1 MTIRFNST
9 LSSCLISL
17 LLIGGSTASAQTN
30 KSVLQDIG
38 IEGMKAEGWM
48 KEALTTQRNGLT
60 GHIQVAGAPFD
71 KEGWGDATQKKMD
84 RWEDFEQ
91 TGYWADGALRCGY
104 LIDDP
109 ELTQRVKEW
118 IDFQIDHPKEDG
130 FIGPELHNLWPHVV
144 FFRVIMAEYSRNPSP
159 KIIKALSNHYKNAA
173 RSQTLIKTG
182 GPEWDF
188 NERTMLHI
196 EMLCWLY
203 QQTNDA
209 FFIEKAENTYK
220 AFCSRKSPF
229 TMQAFLSDEV
239 PIEQS
244 VSTFETK
251 KIQVIHKSKTVK
263 KNYHDAAIHGIQKVY
278 KYHGL
283 ADGIPSGNEA
293 HDGNMPNEVHE
304 TCCVSDAQ
312 WALGYFLQATGD
324 VQWAD
329 LMEKI
334 CFNAAFSVVWKDF
347 KSLQYYSSPNQVI
360 AKNNSSFCMYVGGQD
375 RMAYRIAHGP
385 ACCNGNMN
393 RMIPL
398 FCSRQWMKKG
408 DNGIVAAMYAPSS
421 FTTKLKG
428 SKNEITIQEETN
440 YPFEETIRFRMKM
453 KRSTPFSF
461 WLRIPQWCKGAS
473 ITVNGQAADIVC
485 KAGTF
490 VEVQRKFSDGDII
503 ELKLPMKA
511 KSVSMPYDG
520 VAFERGPLVFSLNV
534 KAQEEI
540 TETREL
546 DGIKFQSR
554 ILTPLSEWNYAP
566 VDTENIEVV
575 NSNDYS
581 NIWNPETTPVRLKVK
596 AVTVTNWQLYRDNF
610 TPYMPSV
617 IRKGEEKVIEL
628 VPVGTTV
635 LRMTVFP
642 DIRRIP
648 E

>member
-38 IEGMKAEGWM
+38 IEGMKAEDWM
-48 KEALTTQRNGLT
+48 KEVLTTQRNGLT

-239 PIEQS
+239 PIVHS
-244 VSTFETK
+244 VSSFETLKIPVILYINTGK
-251 KIQVIHKSKTVK
+251 KE
-263 KNYHDAAIHGIQKVY
+263 YLDAAIHGIQKVY

-581 NIWNPETTPVRLKVK
+581 NIWNPEMTPVRLKVK

>member
-239 PIEQS
+239 PIVHS
-244 VSTFETK
+244 VSSFETLKIPVILYINTGK
-251 KIQVIHKSKTVK
+251 KE
-263 KNYHDAAIHGIQKVY
+263 YLDAAIHGIQKVY

-566 VDTENIEVV
+566 EDTENIEVV

>member
-48 KEALTTQRNGLT
+48 KEVLTTQRNGLT

-239 PIEQS
+239 PIVHS
-244 VSTFETK
+244 VSSFETLKIPVILYINTGK
-251 KIQVIHKSKTVK
+251 KE
-263 KNYHDAAIHGIQKVY
+263 YLDAAIHGIQKVY

-360 AKNNSSFCMYVGGQD
+360 AKNNSNFCMYVGGQD

-581 NIWNPETTPVRLKVK
+581 NIWNPEMTPVRLKVK

>member
-9 LSSCLISL
+9 LSTCLVSL
-17 LLIGGSTASAQTN
+17 LLTGGSTVFAQTN
-30 KSVLQDIG
+30 KSVLQDNG
-38 IEGMKAEGWM
+38 IEGIKAEGWM
-48 KEALTTQRNGLT
+48 KEVLTTQRNGLT

-71 KEGWGDATQKKMD
+71 KEGWGDAAQKKMD

-104 LIDDP
+104 FIDDQ
-109 ELTQRVKEW
+109 ELVRRVKEW
-118 IDFQIDHPKEDG
+118 VDFQIDHPKEDG
-130 FIGPELHNLWPHVV
+130 FIGPDLHNLWPHVV

-159 KIIKALSNHYKNAA
+159 RIVKALSNHYKNAA

-203 QQTNDA
+203 QQTNDS
-209 FFIEKAENTYK
+209 FFIDKAEDTYK
-220 AFCSRKSPF
+220 IFCSRKSPF

-239 PIEQS
+239 PVVHS
-244 VSTFETK
+244 VSSFETLKIPVILYISTGK
-251 KIQVIHKSKTVK
+251 KE
-263 KNYHDAAIHGIQKVY
+263 YLDAAIHGIQKVY

-360 AKNNSSFCMYVGGQD
+360 ARNNSSSCMYVGGQD
-375 RMAYRIAHGP
+375 RIAYKVAHGP

-408 DNGIVAAMYAPSS
+408 DNGIVATLYAPSS
-421 FTTKLKG
+421 YTTKLKG

-440 YPFEETIRFRMKM
+440 YPFEETIRFKMQM
-453 KRSTPFSF
+453 KRSTAFSF
-461 WLRIPQWCKGAS
+461 WLRIPQWCKEAS
-473 ITVNGQAADIVC
+473 ITINGQDTQIVC
-485 KAGTF
+485 HAGTF
-490 VEVQRKFSDGDII
+490 AEVQRKFSNGDII

-511 KSVSMPYDG
+511 KSVSMPYAG

-534 KAQEEI
+534 KAKEEI
-540 TETREL
+540 TETREHK
-546 DGIKFQSR
+546 GIKFQSR

-566 VDTENIEVV
+566 VDTETIEVV
-575 NSNDYS
+575 NSNDY
-581 NIWNPETTPVRLKVK
+581 NDLWNPETTPVRLKVK
-596 AVTVTNWQLYRDNF
+596 AVTVRNWQLYRDNF

-617 IRKGEEKVIEL
+617 ILKGEEKVLEL

-642 DIRRIP
+642 DITRIP

>member
-48 KEALTTQRNGLT
+48 KEVLTTQRNGLT

-71 KEGWGDATQKKMD
+71 KEGWGDAAQKKMD

-104 LIDDP
+104 FIDDP
-109 ELTQRVKEW
+109 ELTRRVKEW
-118 IDFQIDHPKEDG
+118 VDFQIDHPKEDG

-159 KIIKALSNHYKNAA
+159 RIIKALSNHYKNAA

-209 FFIEKAENTYK
+209 FFIEKAEDTYK

-239 PIEQS
+239 PIVHS
-244 VSTFETK
+244 VSSFETLKIPVILYINTGK
-251 KIQVIHKSKTVK
+251 KE
-263 KNYHDAAIHGIQKVY
+263 YLDAAIHGIQKVY

-360 AKNNSSFCMYVGGQD
+360 ARNNSSFCMYVGGQD
-375 RMAYRIAHGP
+375 RMAYRVAHGP

-503 ELKLPMKA
+503 ELKLPMKSH
-511 KSVSMPYDG
+511 SVSMPYDG

-540 TETREL
+540 TETREH

-566 VDTENIEVV
+566 VDAENIEVV

-581 NIWNPETTPVRLKVK
+581 NLWNPETTPVRLKVK

>member
-48 KEALTTQRNGLT
+48 KEVLTTQRNGLT

-104 LIDDP
+104 LIDDS

-239 PIEQS
+239 PIVHS
-244 VSTFETK
+244 VSSFETLKIPVILYINTGK
-251 KIQVIHKSKTVK
+251 KE
-263 KNYHDAAIHGIQKVY
+263 YLDAAIHGIQKVY

-581 NIWNPETTPVRLKVK
+581 NIWNPEMTPVRLKVK

-642 DIRRIP
+642 DIKRIP

>member
-239 PIEQS
+239 PIVHS
-244 VSTFETK
+244 VSSFETLKIPVILYINTGK
-251 KIQVIHKSKTVK
+251 KE
-263 KNYHDAAIHGIQKVY
+263 YLDAAIHGIQKVY

-283 ADGIPSGNEA
+283 ADGIPSSNEA

>member
-9 LSSCLISL
+9 LSSCLIGL

-48 KEALTTQRNGLT
+48 KEVLTTQRNGLT

-71 KEGWGDATQKKMD
+71 KEGWGDAAQKKMD

-109 ELTQRVKEW
+109 ELTRRVKEW
-118 IDFQIDHPKEDG
+118 VDFQIDHPKEDG

-159 KIIKALSNHYKNAA
+159 RIIKALSNHYKNAA

-209 FFIEKAENTYK
+209 FFIEKAEDTYK

-239 PIEQS
+239 PIVHS
-244 VSTFETK
+244 VSSFETLKIPVILYINIGK
-251 KIQVIHKSKTVK
+251 KE
-263 KNYHDAAIHGIQKVY
+263 YLDAAIHGIQKVY

-360 AKNNSSFCMYVGGQD
+360 ARNNSSFCMYVGGQD
-375 RMAYRIAHGP
+375 RMAYRVAHGP

-453 KRSTPFSF
+453 KRSTSFSF

-511 KSVSMPYDG
+511 HSVSMPYDG

-540 TETREL
+540 TETREH

-566 VDTENIEVV
+566 VDAENIEVV

-581 NIWNPETTPVRLKVK
+581 NLWNPETTPVRLKVK

>member
-48 KEALTTQRNGLT
+48 KEVLTTQRNGLT

-239 PIEQS
+239 PIVHS
-244 VSTFETK
+244 VSSFETLKIPVILYINTGK
-251 KIQVIHKSKTVK
+251 KE
-263 KNYHDAAIHGIQKVY
+263 YLDAAIHGIQKVY

-540 TETREL
+540 TETKEL

-581 NIWNPETTPVRLKVK
+581 NIWNPEMTPVRLKVK

>member
-48 KEALTTQRNGLT
+48 KEVLTTQRNGLT

-118 IDFQIDHPKEDG
+118 VDFQIDHPKEDG

-144 FFRVIMAEYSRNPSP
+144 FFRVIMAEYSKNPSP

-239 PIEQS
+239 PIVHS
-244 VSTFETK
+244 VSSFETLKIPVILYINTGK
-251 KIQVIHKSKTVK
+251 KE
-263 KNYHDAAIHGIQKVY
+263 YLDAAIHGIQKVY

-581 NIWNPETTPVRLKVK
+581 NIWNPEMTPVRLKVK

>member
-239 PIEQS
+239 PIVHS
-244 VSTFETK
+244 VSSFETLKIPVILYINTGK
-251 KIQVIHKSKTVK
+251 KE
-263 KNYHDAAIHGIQKVY
+263 YLDAAIHGIQKVY

-473 ITVNGQAADIVC
+473 ITVNGQAAVIVC

>member
-48 KEALTTQRNGLT
+48 KEVLTTQRNGLT

-109 ELTQRVKEW
+109 ELTRRVKEW
-118 IDFQIDHPKEDG
+118 VDFQIDHPKEDG

-159 KIIKALSNHYKNAA
+159 RIIKALSNHYKNAA

-196 EMLCWLY
+196 EILCWLY

-209 FFIEKAENTYK
+209 FFIEKAEDTYK

-239 PIEQS
+239 PIVHS
-244 VSTFETK
+244 VSSFETLKIPVILYINTGK
-251 KIQVIHKSKTVK
+251 KE
-263 KNYHDAAIHGIQKVY
+263 YLDAAIHGIQKVY

-360 AKNNSSFCMYVGGQD
+360 ARNNSSFCMYVGGQD

-540 TETREL
+540 TETREH

-566 VDTENIEVV
+566 VDAENIEVV

-581 NIWNPETTPVRLKVK
+581 NLWNPETTPVRLKVK

>member
-48 KEALTTQRNGLT
+48 KEVLTTQRNGLT

-239 PIEQS
+239 PIVHS
-244 VSTFETK
+244 VSSFETLKIPVILYINTGK
-251 KIQVIHKSKTVK
+251 KE
-263 KNYHDAAIHGIQKVY
+263 YLDAAIHGIQKVY

-520 VAFERGPLVFSLNV
+520 VAFERGPLVLSLNV

-581 NIWNPETTPVRLKVK
+581 NIWNPEMTPVRLKVK

>member
-9 LSSCLISL
+9 ISTCLVSL
-17 LLIGGSTASAQTN
+17 LLTGGSTVFAQTN
-30 KSVLQDIG
+30 KSVLQDNG
-38 IEGMKAEGWM
+38 IEGIKAEGWM
-48 KEALTTQRNGLT
+48 KEVLTTQRNGLT

-71 KEGWGDATQKKMD
+71 KEGWGDAAQKKMD

-104 LIDDP
+104 FINDQ
-109 ELTQRVKEW
+109 ELVRRVKEW
-118 IDFQIDHPKEDG
+118 VDFQIDHPKEDG
-130 FIGPELHNLWPHVV
+130 FIGPDLHNLWPHVV

-159 KIIKALSNHYKNAA
+159 RIVKALSNHYKNAA

-203 QQTNDA
+203 QQTNDS
-209 FFIEKAENTYK
+209 FFIDKAEDTYK
-220 AFCSRKSPF
+220 IFCSRKSPF

-239 PIEQS
+239 PVVHS
-244 VSTFETK
+244 VSSFETLKIPVILYISTGK
-251 KIQVIHKSKTVK
+251 KE
-263 KNYHDAAIHGIQKVY
+263 YLDAAIHGIQKVY

-360 AKNNSSFCMYVGGQD
+360 ARNNSSSCMYVGGQD
-375 RMAYRIAHGP
+375 RMAYKVAHGP

-408 DNGIVAAMYAPSS
+408 DNGIAAALYAPSS
-421 FTTKLKG
+421 YTTRLKG

-440 YPFEETIRFRMKM
+440 YPFEETIRFKMQM
-453 KRSTPFSF
+453 KRSTAFSF
-461 WLRIPQWCKGAS
+461 WLRIPQWCKEAS
-473 ITVNGQAADIVC
+473 ITINGQATQIVC
-485 KAGTF
+485 HAGTF
-490 VEVQRKFSDGDII
+490 AEVQRKFSNGDII
-503 ELKLPMKA
+503 ELKLPMRA
-511 KSVSMPYDG
+511 KSVSMPYAG

-534 KAQEEI
+534 KAKEEI
-540 TETREL
+540 TETREHE
-546 DGIKFQSR
+546 GIKFQSR

-566 VDTENIEVV
+566 VDTETIEVV
-575 NSNDYS
+575 NSNDY
-581 NIWNPETTPVRLKVK
+581 NDLWNPETTPVRLKVK
-596 AVTVTNWQLYRDNF
+596 AVTVRNWQLYRDNF

-617 IRKGEEKVIEL
+617 ILKGEEKVLEL

-642 DIRRIP
+642 DITRIP

>member
-9 LSSCLISL
+9 LSTCLVSL
-17 LLIGGSTASAQTN
+17 LLTGGSTVFAQTN
-30 KSVLQDIG
+30 KSVLQDNG
-38 IEGMKAEGWM
+38 IEGIKAEGWM
-48 KEALTTQRNGLT
+48 KEVLTTQRNGLT

-71 KEGWGDATQKKMD
+71 KEGWGDAAQKKMD

-104 LIDDP
+104 FINDQ
-109 ELTQRVKEW
+109 ELVRRVKEW
-118 IDFQIDHPKEDG
+118 VDFQIDHPKEDG
-130 FIGPELHNLWPHVV
+130 FIGPDLHNLWPHVV

-159 KIIKALSNHYKNAA
+159 RIVKALSNHYKNAA

-203 QQTNDA
+203 QQTNDS
-209 FFIEKAENTYK
+209 FFIDKAEDTYK
-220 AFCSRKSPF
+220 IFCSRKSPF

-239 PIEQS
+239 PVVHS
-244 VSTFETK
+244 VSSFETLKIPVILYISTGK
-251 KIQVIHKSKTVK
+251 KE
-263 KNYHDAAIHGIQKVY
+263 YLDAAIHGIQKVY

-360 AKNNSSFCMYVGGQD
+360 ARNNSSSCMYVGGQD
-375 RMAYRIAHGP
+375 RMAYKVAHGP

-408 DNGIVAAMYAPSS
+408 DNGIVAALYAPSS
-421 FTTKLKG
+421 YTTRLKG

-440 YPFEETIRFRMKM
+440 YPFEETIRFKMQM
-453 KRSTPFSF
+453 KRSTAFSF
-461 WLRIPQWCKGAS
+461 WLRIPQWCKEAS
-473 ITVNGQAADIVC
+473 ITINGQATQIVC
-485 KAGTF
+485 HAGTF
-490 VEVQRKFSDGDII
+490 AEVQRKFSNGDII
-503 ELKLPMKA
+503 ELKLPMRA
-511 KSVSMPYDG
+511 KSVSMPYAG

-534 KAQEEI
+534 KAKEEI
-540 TETREL
+540 TETREHE
-546 DGIKFQSR
+546 GIKFQSR

-566 VDTENIEVV
+566 VDTETIEVV
-575 NSNDYS
+575 NSNDY
-581 NIWNPETTPVRLKVK
+581 NDLWNPETTPVRLKVK
-596 AVTVTNWQLYRDNF
+596 AVTVRNWQLYRDNF

-617 IRKGEEKVIEL
+617 ILKGEEKVLEL

-642 DIRRIP
+642 DITRIP

>member
-48 KEALTTQRNGLT
+48 KEVLTTQRNGLT

-144 FFRVIMAEYSRNPSP
+144 FFRVIMAEYSKNPSP

-239 PIEQS
+239 PIVHS
-244 VSTFETK
+244 VSSFETLKIPVILYINTGK
-251 KIQVIHKSKTVK
+251 KE
-263 KNYHDAAIHGIQKVY
+263 YLDAAIHGIQKVY

-581 NIWNPETTPVRLKVK
+581 NIWNPEMTPVRLKVK

>member
-38 IEGMKAEGWM
+38 IEGIKVEGWM
-48 KEALTTQRNGLT
+48 KEVLTTQRNGLT

-239 PIEQS
+239 PIVHS
-244 VSTFETK
+244 VSSFETLKIPVILYINTGK
-251 KIQVIHKSKTVK
+251 KE
-263 KNYHDAAIHGIQKVY
+263 YLDAAIHGIQKVY

-503 ELKLPMKA
+503 ELKLLMKA

-581 NIWNPETTPVRLKVK
+581 NIWNPEMTPVRLKVK

>member
-109 ELTQRVKEW
+109 ELTKRVKEW
-118 IDFQIDHPKEDG
+118 IDFQNAHPKEDG
-130 FIGPELHNLWPHVV
+130 FIGPEMHNIWPHVV

-209 FFIEKAENTYK
+209 FFIENAENTYK
-220 AFCSRKSPF
+220 AFCSRNSPF

-239 PIEQS
+239 PIVHS
-244 VSTFETK
+244 VSSFETLKIPVILYINTGK
-251 KIQVIHKSKTVK
+251 KE
-263 KNYHDAAIHGIQKVY
+263 YLDAAIHGIQKVY

-554 ILTPLSEWNYAP
+554 ILTPMSEWYKTT

-581 NIWNPETTPVRLKVK
+581 NIWNPETTPVSLKVK
-596 AVTVTNWQLYRDNF
+596 AVTVTNWQLYRDNI

>member
-239 PIEQS
+239 PIVHS
-244 VSTFETK
+244 VSSFETLKIPVILYINTGK
-251 KIQVIHKSKTVK
+251 KE
-263 KNYHDAAIHGIQKVY
+263 YLDAAIHGIQKVY

-520 VAFERGPLVFSLNV
+520 VAFERGPLAFSLNV

>member
-9 LSSCLISL
+9 LSTCLVSL
-17 LLIGGSTASAQTN
+17 LLTGGSTVFAQTN
-30 KSVLQDIG
+30 KSVLQDNG
-38 IEGMKAEGWM
+38 IEGIKAEGWM
-48 KEALTTQRNGLT
+48 KEVLTTQRNGLT

-71 KEGWGDATQKKMD
+71 KEGWGDAAQKKMD

-104 LIDDP
+104 FIDDQ
-109 ELTQRVKEW
+109 ELVRRVKEW
-118 IDFQIDHPKEDG
+118 VDFQIDHPKEDG
-130 FIGPELHNLWPHVV
+130 FIGPDLHNLWPHVV

-159 KIIKALSNHYKNAA
+159 RIVKALSNHYKNAA

-203 QQTNDA
+203 QQTNDS
-209 FFIEKAENTYK
+209 FFIDKAEDTYK
-220 AFCSRKSPF
+220 IFCSRKSPF

-239 PIEQS
+239 PVVHS
-244 VSTFETK
+244 VSSFETLKIPVILYISTGK
-251 KIQVIHKSKTVK
+251 KE
-263 KNYHDAAIHGIQKVY
+263 YLDAAIHGIQKVY

-360 AKNNSSFCMYVGGQD
+360 ARNNSSSCMYVGGQD
-375 RMAYRIAHGP
+375 RIAYKVAHGP

-408 DNGIVAAMYAPSS
+408 DNGIVATLYAPSS
-421 FTTKLKG
+421 YTTKLKG

-440 YPFEETIRFRMKM
+440 YPFEETIRFKMQM
-453 KRSTPFSF
+453 KRSTAFSF
-461 WLRIPQWCKGAS
+461 WLRIPQWCKEAS
-473 ITVNGQAADIVC
+473 ITINGQDTQIVC
-485 KAGTF
+485 HAGTF
-490 VEVQRKFSDGDII
+490 AEVQRKFSNGDII

-511 KSVSMPYDG
+511 KSVSMPYAG

-534 KAQEEI
+534 KAKEEI
-540 TETREL
+540 TETREHK
-546 DGIKFQSR
+546 GIKFQSR

-566 VDTENIEVV
+566 VDTETIEVV
-575 NSNDYS
+575 NSNDY
-581 NIWNPETTPVRLKVK
+581 NDLWNPETTPVRLKVK
-596 AVTVTNWQLYRDNF
+596 TVTVRNWQLYRDNF

-617 IRKGEEKVIEL
+617 ILKGEEKVLEL

-642 DIRRIP
+642 DITRIP

>member
-48 KEALTTQRNGLT
+48 KEVLTTQRNGLT

-239 PIEQS
+239 PIVHS
-244 VSTFETK
+244 VSSFETLKIPVILYINTGK
-251 KIQVIHKSKTVK
+251 KE
-263 KNYHDAAIHGIQKVY
+263 YLDAAIHGIQKVY

-581 NIWNPETTPVRLKVK
+581 NIWNPEMTPVRLKVK

>member
-48 KEALTTQRNGLT
+48 KEVLTTQRNGLT

-71 KEGWGDATQKKMD
+71 KEGWGDAAQKKMD

-104 LIDDP
+104 FIDDP
-109 ELTQRVKEW
+109 ELTRRVKEW
-118 IDFQIDHPKEDG
+118 VDFQIDHPKEDG

-159 KIIKALSNHYKNAA
+159 RIIKALSNHYKNAA

-209 FFIEKAENTYK
+209 FFIEKAEDTYK

-239 PIEQS
+239 PIVHS
-244 VSTFETK
+244 VSSFETLKIPVILYINTGK
-251 KIQVIHKSKTVK
+251 KE
-263 KNYHDAAIHGIQKVY
+263 YLDAAIHGIQKVY

-334 CFNAAFSVVWKDF
+334 CFNAAFSVIWKDF

-360 AKNNSSFCMYVGGQD
+360 ARNNSSFCMYVGGQD
-375 RMAYRIAHGP
+375 RMAYRVAHGP

-473 ITVNGQAADIVC
+473 ITVNGQATDIVC

-511 KSVSMPYDG
+511 HSVSMPYDG

-540 TETREL
+540 TETREH

-566 VDTENIEVV
+566 VDAENIEVV

-581 NIWNPETTPVRLKVK
+581 NLWNPETTPVRLKVK

>member
-9 LSSCLISL
+9 LSSCLIGL

-48 KEALTTQRNGLT
+48 KEVLTTQRNGLT

-71 KEGWGDATQKKMD
+71 KEGWGDAAQKKMD

-104 LIDDP
+104 FIDDP
-109 ELTQRVKEW
+109 ELTRRVKEW
-118 IDFQIDHPKEDG
+118 VDFQIDHPKEDG

-144 FFRVIMAEYSRNPSP
+144 FFRVIMAEYSRNRSP
-159 KIIKALSNHYKNAA
+159 RIIKALSNHYKNAA

-209 FFIEKAENTYK
+209 FFIEKAEDTYK

-239 PIEQS
+239 PIVHS
-244 VSTFETK
+244 VSSFETLKIPVILYINTGK
-251 KIQVIHKSKTVK
+251 KE
-263 KNYHDAAIHGIQKVY
+263 YLDAAIHGIQKVY

-334 CFNAAFSVVWKDF
+334 CFNAAFSVIWKDF

-360 AKNNSSFCMYVGGQD
+360 ARNNSSFCMYVGGQD
-375 RMAYRIAHGP
+375 RMAYRVAHGP

-540 TETREL
+540 TETREH

-566 VDTENIEVV
+566 VDAENIEVV

-581 NIWNPETTPVRLKVK
+581 NLWNPETTPVRLKVK

>member
-48 KEALTTQRNGLT
+48 KEVLTTQRNGLT

-71 KEGWGDATQKKMD
+71 KEGWGDAAQKKMD

-104 LIDDP
+104 FIDDP
-109 ELTQRVKEW
+109 ELTRRVKEW
-118 IDFQIDHPKEDG
+118 VDFQIDHPKEDG

-159 KIIKALSNHYKNAA
+159 RIIKALSNHYKNAA

-203 QQTNDA
+203 QQTNEA
-209 FFIEKAENTYK
+209 FFIEKAEDTYK

-239 PIEQS
+239 PIVHS
-244 VSTFETK
+244 VSSFETLKIPVILYINTGK
-251 KIQVIHKSKTVK
+251 KE
-263 KNYHDAAIHGIQKVY
+263 YLDAAIHGIQKVY

-360 AKNNSSFCMYVGGQD
+360 ARNNSSFCMYVGGQD
-375 RMAYRIAHGP
+375 RMAYRVAHGP

-540 TETREL
+540 TETREH

-566 VDTENIEVV
+566 VDAENIEVV

-581 NIWNPETTPVRLKVK
+581 NLWNPETTPVRLKVK

>member
-239 PIEQS
+239 PIVHS
-244 VSTFETK
+244 VSSFETLKIPVILYINTGK
-251 KIQVIHKSKTVK
+251 KE
-263 KNYHDAAIHGIQKVY
+263 YLDAAIHGIQKVY

>member
-48 KEALTTQRNGLT
+48 KEVLTTQRNGLT

-159 KIIKALSNHYKNAA
+159 RIIKALSNHYKNAA

-239 PIEQS
+239 PIVHS
-244 VSTFETK
+244 VSSFETLKIPVILYINTGK
-251 KIQVIHKSKTVK
+251 KE
-263 KNYHDAAIHGIQKVY
+263 YLDAAIHGIQKVY

-540 TETREL
+540 TETREH

-566 VDTENIEVV
+566 VDAENIEVV

-581 NIWNPETTPVRLKVK
+581 NLWNPETTPVRLKVK

>member
-239 PIEQS
+239 PIVHS
-244 VSTFETK
+244 VSSFETLKIPVILYINTGK
-251 KIQVIHKSKTVK
+251 KE
-263 KNYHDAAIHGIQKVY
+263 YLDAAIHGIQKVY

-554 ILTPLSEWNYAP
+554 ILPPLSEWNYAP

>member
-159 KIIKALSNHYKNAA
+159 KIIKALSNHYKNTA

-239 PIEQS
+239 PIVHS
-244 VSTFETK
+244 VSSFETLKIPVILYINTGK
-251 KIQVIHKSKTVK
+251 KE
-263 KNYHDAAIHGIQKVY
+263 YLDAAIHGIQKVY

>member
-48 KEALTTQRNGLT
+48 KEVLTTQRNGLT

-71 KEGWGDATQKKMD
+71 KEGWGDAAQKKMD

-104 LIDDP
+104 LIDAP

-118 IDFQIDHPKEDG
+118 VDFQIDHPKEDG

-159 KIIKALSNHYKNAA
+159 RIIKALSNHYKNAA

-209 FFIEKAENTYK
+209 FFIEKAEDTYK

-239 PIEQS
+239 PIVHS
-244 VSTFETK
+244 VSSFETLKIPVILYINTGK
-251 KIQVIHKSKTVK
+251 KE
-263 KNYHDAAIHGIQKVY
+263 YLDAAIHGIQKVY

-360 AKNNSSFCMYVGGQD
+360 ARNNSSFCMYVGGQD
-375 RMAYRIAHGP
+375 RMAYRVAHGP

-473 ITVNGQAADIVC
+473 ITINGQAADIVC
-485 KAGTF
+485 KTGTF
-490 VEVQRKFSDGDII
+490 VEVKRKFSDGDII

-540 TETREL
+540 TETREH

-581 NIWNPETTPVRLKVK
+581 NLWNPETTPIRLKVK

-610 TPYMPSV
+610 TPYIPSV

>member
-48 KEALTTQRNGLT
+48 KEVLTTQRNGLT

-71 KEGWGDATQKKMD
+71 KEGWGDAAQKKMD

-104 LIDDP
+104 FIDDP
-109 ELTQRVKEW
+109 ELTRRVKEW
-118 IDFQIDHPKEDG
+118 VDFQIDHPKEDG

-159 KIIKALSNHYKNAA
+159 RIIKALSNHYKNAA

-203 QQTNDA
+203 QQTNEA
-209 FFIEKAENTYK
+209 FFIEKAEDTYK

-239 PIEQS
+239 PIVHS
-244 VSTFETK
+244 VSSFETLKIPVILYINTGK
-251 KIQVIHKSKTVK
+251 KE
-263 KNYHDAAIHGIQKVY
+263 YLDAAIHGIQKVY

-334 CFNAAFSVVWKDF
+334 CFNAAFSVIWKDF

-360 AKNNSSFCMYVGGQD
+360 ARNNSSFCMYVGGQD
-375 RMAYRIAHGP
+375 RMAYRVAHGP

-511 KSVSMPYDG
+511 HSVSMPYDG

-540 TETREL
+540 TETREH

-566 VDTENIEVV
+566 VDAENIEVV

-581 NIWNPETTPVRLKVK
+581 NLWNPETTPVRLKVK

-648 E
+648 

>member
-48 KEALTTQRNGLT
+48 KEILTTQRNGLT

-71 KEGWGDATQKKMD
+71 KEGWGDAAQKKMD

-104 LIDDP
+104 FIDDP
-109 ELTQRVKEW
+109 ELTRRVKEW
-118 IDFQIDHPKEDG
+118 VDFQIDHPKEDG

-159 KIIKALSNHYKNAA
+159 RIIKALSNHYKNAA

-209 FFIEKAENTYK
+209 FFIEKAEDTYK

-239 PIEQS
+239 PIVHS
-244 VSTFETK
+244 VSSFETLKIPVILYINTGK
-251 KIQVIHKSKTVK
+251 KE
-263 KNYHDAAIHGIQKVY
+263 YLDAAIHGIQKVY

-334 CFNAAFSVVWKDF
+334 CFNAAFSVIWKDF

-360 AKNNSSFCMYVGGQD
+360 ARNNSSFCMYVGGQD
-375 RMAYRIAHGP
+375 RMAYRVAHGP

-473 ITVNGQAADIVC
+473 ITVNGQATDIVC

-511 KSVSMPYDG
+511 HSVSMPYDG

-540 TETREL
+540 TETREH

-566 VDTENIEVV
+566 VDAENIEVV

-581 NIWNPETTPVRLKVK
+581 NLWNPETTPVRLKVK

>member
-48 KEALTTQRNGLT
+48 KEVLTTQRNGLT

-109 ELTQRVKEW
+109 ELTRRVKEW
-118 IDFQIDHPKEDG
+118 VDFQIDHPKEDG

-159 KIIKALSNHYKNAA
+159 RIIKALSNHYKNAA

-209 FFIEKAENTYK
+209 FFIEKAEDTYK

-239 PIEQS
+239 PIVHS
-244 VSTFETK
+244 VSSFETLKIPVILYINTGK
-251 KIQVIHKSKTVK
+251 KE
-263 KNYHDAAIHGIQKVY
+263 YLDAAIHGIQKVY

-360 AKNNSSFCMYVGGQD
+360 ARNNSSFCMYVGGQD
-375 RMAYRIAHGP
+375 RMAYRVAHGP

-473 ITVNGQAADIVC
+473 ITVNGQAVDIVC

-540 TETREL
+540 TETREH

-566 VDTENIEVV
+566 VDAENIEVV

-581 NIWNPETTPVRLKVK
+581 NLWNPETTPVRLKVK

>member
-9 LSSCLISL
+9 LSTCLVSL
-17 LLIGGSTASAQTN
+17 LLTGGSTIFAQTN
-30 KSVLQDIG
+30 KSVLQDNG
-38 IEGMKAEGWM
+38 IEGIKAEGWM
-48 KEALTTQRNGLT
+48 KEVLTTQRNGLT

-209 FFIEKAENTYK
+209 FFIEKAEDTYK

-239 PIEQS
+239 PIVHS
-244 VSTFETK
+244 VSSFETLKIPVILYISTGK
-251 KIQVIHKSKTVK
+251 KE
-263 KNYHDAAIHGIQKVY
+263 YLDAAIHGIQKVY

-360 AKNNSSFCMYVGGQD
+360 ARNNSSSCMYVGGQD
-375 RMAYRIAHGP
+375 RMAYKVAHGP

-408 DNGIVAAMYAPSS
+408 DNGIVAALYAPSS
-421 FTTKLKG
+421 YTTRLKG

-440 YPFEETIRFRMKM
+440 YPFEETIRFKMQM
-453 KRSTPFSF
+453 KRSTAFSF
-461 WLRIPQWCKGAS
+461 WLRIPQWCKEAS
-473 ITVNGQAADIVC
+473 ITINGQATQIVC
-485 KAGTF
+485 HAGTF
-490 VEVQRKFSDGDII
+490 AEVQRKFSNGDII

-511 KSVSMPYDG
+511 KSVSMPYAG

-534 KAQEEI
+534 KAKEEI
-540 TETREL
+540 TETREHE
-546 DGIKFQSR
+546 GIKFRSR

-566 VDTENIEVV
+566 VDTETIEVV
-575 NSNDYS
+575 NSNDY
-581 NIWNPETTPVRLKVK
+581 NDLWNPETTPVRLKVK
-596 AVTVTNWQLYRDNF
+596 AVTVRNWQLYRDNF

-617 IRKGEEKVIEL
+617 ILKGEEKVLEL

-642 DIRRIP
+642 DITRIP

>member
-1 MTIRFNST
+1 
-9 LSSCLISL
+9 
-17 LLIGGSTASAQTN
+17 
-30 KSVLQDIG
+30 
-38 IEGMKAEGWM
+38 M

-239 PIEQS
+239 PIVHS
-244 VSTFETK
+244 VSSFETLKIPVILYINTGK
-251 KIQVIHKSKTVK
+251 KE
-263 KNYHDAAIHGIQKVY
+263 YLDAAIHGIQKVY

>member
-239 PIEQS
+239 PIVHS
-244 VSTFETK
+244 VSSFETLKIPVILYINTGK
-251 KIQVIHKSKTVK
+251 KE
-263 KNYHDAAIHGIQKVY
+263 YLDAAIHGIQKVY

-610 TPYMPSV
+610 TPHMPSV

>member
-84 RWEDFEQ
+84 RGEDFEQ

-239 PIEQS
+239 PIVHS
-244 VSTFETK
+244 VSSFETLKIPVILYINTGK
-251 KIQVIHKSKTVK
+251 KE
-263 KNYHDAAIHGIQKVY
+263 YLDAAIHGIQKVY

>member
-48 KEALTTQRNGLT
+48 KEVLTTQRNGLT

-109 ELTQRVKEW
+109 ELTRRVKEW
-118 IDFQIDHPKEDG
+118 VDFQIDHPKEDG

-159 KIIKALSNHYKNAA
+159 RIIKALSNHYKNAA

-209 FFIEKAENTYK
+209 FFIEKAEDTYK

-239 PIEQS
+239 PIVHS
-244 VSTFETK
+244 VSSFETLKIPVILYINTGK
-251 KIQVIHKSKTVK
+251 KE
-263 KNYHDAAIHGIQKVY
+263 YLDAAIHGIQKVY

-360 AKNNSSFCMYVGGQD
+360 ARNNSSFCMYVGGQD

-540 TETREL
+540 TETREH

-566 VDTENIEVV
+566 VDAENIEVV

-581 NIWNPETTPVRLKVK
+581 NLWNPETTPVRLKVK